1 MVGTDCLTEV
11 KPGLTLPRS
20 RLNIGIYQIRP
31 QKPPVSFSID
41 ILLSARRMLGE
52 MTDSL
57 LRNCSR
63 HVYLL
68 LDDSMHEGRSLVSW
82 LGQPKD
88 SELLQIRW
96 ELSST

>member
-1 MVGTDCLTEV
+1 MFNRDKAGPDFAS
-11 KPGLTLPRS
+11 LPAKYRDLS
-20 RLNIGIYQIRP
+20 NPTSKTQHS
-31 QKPPVSFSID
+31 PPVSFSID

-63 HVYLL
+63 HLYLL
-68 LDDSMHEGRSLVSW
+68 LDDSMLEGRSLVSW

-88 SELLQIRW
+88 RERLQIRW